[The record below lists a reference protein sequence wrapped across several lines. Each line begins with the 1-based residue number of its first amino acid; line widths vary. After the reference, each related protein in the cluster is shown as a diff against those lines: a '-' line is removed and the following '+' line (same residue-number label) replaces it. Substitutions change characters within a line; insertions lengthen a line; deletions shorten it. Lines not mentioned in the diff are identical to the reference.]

1 MVSVEWL
8 FGSRFP
14 GLVSPDPTGIAGGAG
29 SARPPGIAPITAR
42 GTTGS
47 GNTYLS
53 VGPNAVSVGFE
64 RSGGCAV
71 QRVPGFPTTG
81 TAGTLV
87 SGARGTVW
95 ATTGG
100 VGIGPIGAGASDLT
114 LFPADPGRKRK
125 SCSMGKT
132 GLTGLAE
139 FNDGAG
145 RARSDGGGTANPG
158 EPGPAA
164 DGGAGKGVGFPSSV
178 GGGVVGAVWS
188 FVAGGAGCGTARKT
202 GTISATRAGVVGAV
216 GGITGGA
223 CGVGTTPPCGA
234 VRTGIVAEMGMTAPG
249 GEGTDPGA
257 VTAGGAEDRVH
268 IGAGSSFALT
278 EAAFVGGS
286 WGC

>member
-1 MVSVEWL
+1 MVSVEWPL
-8 FGSRFP
+8 GSRFP

-29 SARPPGIAPITAR
+29 SARPPGIAPITAS

-53 VGPNAVSVGFE
+53 VGANAVSVGFE

-71 QRVPGFPTTG
+71 QTVPGFPTTG

-100 VGIGPIGAGASDLT
+100 VGIGPVGAGASALT
-114 LFPADPGRKRK
+114 LFPAYPGRKRK
-125 SCSMGKT
+125 SPSMGKT

-145 RARSDGGGTANPG
+145 RARSDGGGTVNPG
-158 EPGPAA
+158 GLGADA

-178 GGGVVGAVWS
+178 GGGVVGAGWS

-202 GTISATRAGVVGAV
+202 GTISATGAGVI

-223 CGVGTTPPCGA
+223 CGVGTTPACGA

-257 VTAGGAEDRVH
+257 VPAGGAEDRVH

-278 EAAFVGGS
+278 GAAFIGES